1 MKIGEVIARKRRE
14 KNLTQEQL
22 AEKLGVTTSA
32 VSKWETGSTCPD
44 ITLLAPTARALSTTV
59 DELLCFGNEPEN
71 AEIEVYTAKARAV
84 YEAQGF
90 DAGWAYCQSLYREYP
105 NSLPLKFSLGYLFQP
120 FLILKENLTPDE
132 TRAYFISTAAL
143 YEEVLAGCAPE
154 YTYRATMIL
163 ISCYTMLK
171 ETEKAE
177 ALFNRLQPQAG
188 PTVLSS
194 SLYALRGD
202 NEKALK
208 MTRKSL
214 LNDLAQMEQGLSLL
228 GAYSRESNDTATALA
243 LANLSVQM
251 ASLFGLPGLLP
262 RRDQL
267 CSLIQAGETQSALD
281 ALQRYADAIVHFTG
295 AASDNPLLNPQPPET
310 TDPSFT
316 RRVLAQTVLKDP
328 EIAQLQNE
336 PRYQAIL
343 LPLRELA
350 EAPSHSF
357 QPSSDKL
364 KPD

>member
-44 ITLLAPTARALSTTV
+44 ITLLAPTARALGATV
-59 DELLCFGNEPEN
+59 DELLCFGSEPDS
-71 AEIEVYTAKARAV
+71 AEVEAYAAKARAV

-90 DAGWAYCQSLYREYP
+90 DAGWAFCQSLYREYP

-132 TRAYFISTAAL
+132 TRAYFRSTAAL
-143 YEEVLAGCAPE
+143 YEEVLAGGSPE
-154 YTYRATMIL
+154 YTYRTTMIL
-163 ISCYTMLK
+163 ISCYTMLR

-177 ALFNRLQPQAG
+177 ALLNRLQPQAG

-194 SLYALRGD
+194 SLCALRGD
-202 NEKALK
+202 NEQALK

-214 LNDLAQMEQGLSLL
+214 LNYLAQMEQALSLL
-228 GAYSRESNDTATALA
+228 GAYAREANENASALE

-251 ASLFGLPGLLP
+251 DSLFGLPGLLP

-267 CSLIQAGETQSALD
+267 CSLIQAGDVQAALD
-281 ALQRYADAIVHFTG
+281 ALQRYADAIVHYSG
-295 AASDNPLLNPQPPET
+295 AVSGNPLFNQLPPQT
-310 TDPSFT
+310 SDPSFT
-316 RRVLAQTVLKDP
+316 RRVLAQSVLKDP

-343 LPLRELA
+343 RPLRELA
-350 EAPSHSF
+350 ETPSHSF
-357 QPSSDKL
+357 QATVENHPE
-364 KPD
+364 P